1 MEQYTEI
8 ISLTKENYTQH
19 LPITPVAFSVAE
31 GGAMGCPG
39 RIIIIDDKN
48 NIYDFYLHELEKEDV
63 MKILPALY
71 ESKRAVLGIDPSTSG

>member
-1 MEQYTEI
+1 MEQNTGI

-39 RIIIIDDKN
+39 RIIIIDD
-48 NIYDFYLHELEKEDV
+48 
-63 MKILPALY
+63 
-71 ESKRAVLGIDPSTSG
+71 